1 MNNILITNNHGNN
14 FLSELINSFERCHKF
29 QLSVAFIN
37 YSGLQLLLD
46 TLKELEEKGVPGE
59 VITSTYLNFTDPKAL
74 KKLREFKNIEL
85 KIYPTDTNLKVG
97 HLGSRPSKMTS

>member
-14 FLSELINSFERCHKF
+14 FLSELINSFEGCHKF

-46 TLKELEEKGVPGE
+46 TLKELEEKGGSRV
-59 VITSTYLNFTDPKAL
+59 TSTYLNFTDPKEDSIQ
-74 KKLREFKNIEL
+74 KS
-85 KIYPTDTNLKVG
+85 V
-97 HLGSRPSKMTS
+97 